1 MRISKLTLHNFK
13 SFRDVTIPF
22 RPFNVVIG
30 ANASGKSNLVQ
41 AFQFLKD
48 IADHGLENA
57 VSLQGG
63 VEFLRNMESGPDE
76 PVRISIELEYSE
88 DDFCEVGIIRPSEYY
103 LIVRKAQYTLE
114 LKFNESDYTV
124 VAVKEELQQ
133 RFQAQDKYAQDY
145 CEDTEEYI
153 FETIGEGDVI
163 LSFTDGI
170 EGITTDL
177 SGIENQSLTKEIH
190 SLIRLSEMGGGIS
203 SRVTSTVEAPIL
215 REWTRYS
222 DSKMS
227 SVSIYDLDPRIPKRG
242 MPRVGKADLE
252 SDGRNL
258 AIVLKDILRDKEKSR
273 KFHNLVGYL
282 LPYVKKVAVEEF
294 AFNSLMIN
302 FRESYAP
309 DRDIPATFVSEGTIG
324 MTAALVAFAFEGND
338 MTILEEPD
346 RNVHPRLISRLTGLM
361 KDVSRRSQILITTHN
376 PEFVRLAGIK
386 NLILVSRDKEGFS
399 KVTRPAESDIVKT
412 FLSDEIGID
421 DLFVDDFLTIGV

>member
-1 MRISKLTLHNFK
+1 MRVSKLTLHNFK

-48 IADHGLENA
+48 IADHGLENV

-76 PVRISIELEYSE
+76 PMRISIELEYSE
-88 DDFCEVGIIRPSEYY
+88 EGFPSRYMEGF
-103 LIVRKAQYTLE
+103 LASPDCIANPKHTKYTLE
-114 LKFNESDYTV
+114 LKPPSHGYGLEI
-124 VAVKEELQQ
+124 AHEELCQ
-133 RFQAQDKYAQDY
+133 RLQVVDLAPTDAPEPRGEGNVTISRRKGNVELAGDANIQSLLFDKDFLFLTPRM
-145 CEDTEEYI
+145 EIEIGTSI
-153 FETIGEGDVI
+153 FEKPI
-163 LSFTDGI
+163 LSSLARELASSI
-170 EGITTDL
+170 
-177 SGIENQSLTKEIH
+177 SGI
-190 SLIRLSEMGGGIS
+190 
-203 SRVTSTVEAPIL
+203 
-215 REWTRYS
+215 
-222 DSKMS
+222 
-227 SVSIYDLDPRIPKRG
+227 SIYDIDPRIPKRG
-242 MPRVGKADLE
+242 MPRTGKADLE
-252 SDGRNL
+252 SDGSNL
-258 AIVLKDILRDKEKSR
+258 AIVVKDILRDTEKSR
-273 KFHNLVGYL
+273 KFHNLIGDL
-282 LPYVKKVAVEEF
+282 LPYVKKVSVEEF
-294 AFNSLMIN
+294 AFNSLMMS

-309 DRDIPATFVSEGTIG
+309 DRDIPATFISEGTIG
-324 MTAALVAFAFEGND
+324 MTAALVAFAFEGNA

-376 PEFVRLAGIK
+376 PEFVRLAGIE